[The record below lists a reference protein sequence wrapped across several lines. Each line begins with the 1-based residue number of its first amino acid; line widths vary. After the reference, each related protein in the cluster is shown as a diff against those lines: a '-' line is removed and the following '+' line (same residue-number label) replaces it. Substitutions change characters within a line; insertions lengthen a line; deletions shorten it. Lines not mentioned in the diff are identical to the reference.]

1 LASYIEQNLDAMNV
15 LKPLELP
22 EDPDDIDADQENEE
36 DDAQSDDKEEIK
48 SGQAQGDAGEQ

>member
-1 LASYIEQNLDAMNV
+1 MNV